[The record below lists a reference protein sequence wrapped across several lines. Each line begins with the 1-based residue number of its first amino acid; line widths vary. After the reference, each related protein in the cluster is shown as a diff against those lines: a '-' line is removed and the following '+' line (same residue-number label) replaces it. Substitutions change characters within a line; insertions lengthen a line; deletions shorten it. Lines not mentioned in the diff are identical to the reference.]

1 MEAKRI
7 GLIADLHSHAPGAS
21 DLPDAVMEAFKGV
34 DLIVPVGDIGEAAA
48 LDKLATLATVEGTR
62 GQDDPRKD
70 DRLEP
75 RRVLEMG
82 GLAIGVIFQLNTPE
96 NGISIENGLALPD
109 TPVDDLLKGIF
120 GRPVDVVVYAATH
133 AHAVSE
139 HAGVLFVNPGSP
151 TYSDS
156 GKSVVVLEI
165 RDGKASAEV
174 VEIP

>member
-1 MEAKRI
+1 METKRI

-34 DLIVPVGDIGEAAA
+34 DLIVPVGDIGEAGA

-62 GQDDPRKD
+62 GQDDPRND

-75 RRVLEMG
+75 RRVLEIG
-82 GLAIGVIFQLNTPE
+82 GLAVGVIFQLCTPE
-96 NGISIENGLALPD
+96 RGISIENGLELPD
-109 TPVDDLLKGIF
+109 APVDDLLKGIF
-120 GRPVDVVVYAATH
+120 GRPVDAVVYGATH

-139 HAGVLFVNPGSP
+139 HGGVLFVNPGSP
-151 TYSDS
+151 TYADS
-156 GKSVVVLEI
+156 KSVVVLEI